1 MLKYSIGILYQRE
14 NNERIRQ
21 MKKLL
26 SILLAVLMI
35 MTLAGCS
42 SKEETPAGDN
52 NTAAN
57 HKIAVITD
65 VGQLMD
71 GGFNQGTYEGA
82 KAYADSKGYAFDY
95 YQPANGTDATD
106 DDRIN
111 AMRQAIEGG
120 AEVLVL
126 PGFLQ
131 FNALDVVAAENP
143 DVKFIFVDGFIIGK
157 DNVAAITYHEE
168 ESGYF
173 AGYGAVKEGY
183 TKLGGTFGGA
193 GTNPACNRFA
203 YGYLQGA
210 NDAAKELGITVD
222 ARISYLYGGGYS
234 ASPELQSQI
243 SGWYNDGTQ
252 VVFACG
258 GSMLQSVKAAANE
271 TADGMII
278 GVDTDQAAESD
289 RILTSAMKGLAV
301 SVQKV
306 LAIWD
311 EGNWDSIANTEQNLG
326 AADDSTGL
334 PTAEGSFR
342 FKNWTLD
349 EYNALFE
356 SVANGTVTVKAE
368 TPADCSTADA
378 WATLTAD
385 LTSVNFTFEG

>member
-1 MLKYSIGILYQRE
+1 
-14 NNERIRQ
+14 
-21 MKKLL
+21 
-26 SILLAVLMI
+26 
-35 MTLAGCS
+35 
-42 SKEETPAGDN
+42 
-52 NTAAN
+52 
-57 HKIAVITD
+57 
-65 VGQLMD
+65 
-71 GGFNQGTYEGA
+71 
-82 KAYADSKGYAFDY
+82 
-95 YQPANGTDATD
+95 
-106 DDRIN
+106 
-111 AMRQAIEGG
+111 MRQAIEGG

-143 DVKFIFVDGFIIGK
+143 DVKFIFVDGWAIGK

-222 ARISYLYGGGYS
+222 AKISFLYGGGFS

-278 GVDTDQAAESD
+278 AINAGNIGYKIAQRLGGFEAFGPILQGLNAPINDLSRGCNAEEVYKMA
-289 RILTSAMKGLAV
+289 IITAGL
-301 SVQKV
+301 K
-306 LAIWD
+306 
-311 EGNWDSIANTEQNLG
+311 
-326 AADDSTGL
+326 
-334 PTAEGSFR
+334 
-342 FKNWTLD
+342 
-349 EYNALFE
+349 
-356 SVANGTVTVKAE
+356 
-368 TPADCSTADA
+368 
-378 WATLTAD
+378 
-385 LTSVNFTFEG
+385 

>member
-143 DVKFIFVDGFIIGK
+143 DVKFIFVDGWAIGK

-222 ARISYLYGGGYS
+222 AKISFLYGGGFS

-289 RILTSAMKGLAV
+289 RVLTSAMKGLAV
-301 SVQKV
+301 SVQKI

-311 EGNWDSIANTEQNLG
+311 EGNWDSIADTAQNLG

-342 FKNWTLD
+342 FENWTLD

-356 SVANGTVTVKAE
+356 SVASGAVTVKAE

-378 WATLTAD
+378 WAKLTAD

>member
-1 MLKYSIGILYQRE
+1 
-14 NNERIRQ
+14 

-131 FNALDVVAAENP
+131 FNALDVVAGVRVLTLHVTHSLLA
-143 DVKFIFVDGFIIGK
+143 
-157 DNVAAITYHEE
+157 TYR
-168 ESGYF
+168 
-173 AGYGAVKEGY
+173 AL
-183 TKLGGTFGGA
+183 T
-193 GTNPACNRFA
+193 
-203 YGYLQGA
+203 
-210 NDAAKELGITVD
+210 
-222 ARISYLYGGGYS
+222 
-234 ASPELQSQI
+234 
-243 SGWYNDGTQ
+243 
-252 VVFACG
+252 
-258 GSMLQSVKAAANE
+258 MLLRN
-271 TADGMII
+271 
-278 GVDTDQAAESD
+278 
-289 RILTSAMKGLAV
+289 
-301 SVQKV
+301 
-306 LAIWD
+306 
-311 EGNWDSIANTEQNLG
+311 
-326 AADDSTGL
+326 
-334 PTAEGSFR
+334 
-342 FKNWTLD
+342 
-349 EYNALFE
+349 
-356 SVANGTVTVKAE
+356 
-368 TPADCSTADA
+368 
-378 WATLTAD
+378 
-385 LTSVNFTFEG
+385 

>member
-1 MLKYSIGILYQRE
+1 
-14 NNERIRQ
+14 

-42 SKEETPAGDN
+42 SKEETPVAGGDE
-52 NTAAN
+52 TPA

-131 FNALDVVAAENP
+131 FSALDVVSAENP
-143 DVKFIFVDGFIIGK
+143 DVKFIFVDGWAIGK

-203 YGYLQGA
+203 YGYIQGA

-222 ARISYLYGGGYS
+222 VKISFLYGGGFS

-271 TADGMII
+271 TADGKII

-289 RILTSAMKGLAV
+289 RVITSAMKGLAV
-301 SVQKV
+301 SVQKI

-311 EGNWDSIANTEQNLG
+311 EGNWDSIGDTAQNLG
-326 AADDSTGL
+326 AADNSTGL

-342 FKNWTLD
+342 FQNWTLD

-356 SVANGTVTVKAE
+356 SVASGAVTVKAE

-378 WATLTAD
+378 WAGLTAD
-385 LTSVNFTFEG
+385 LDAVNFTFEG

>member
-1 MLKYSIGILYQRE
+1 
-14 NNERIRQ
+14 

-143 DVKFIFVDGFIIGK
+143 DVKFIFVDGWAIGK

-193 GTNPACNRFA
+193 GTNPAVNRFA

-210 NDAAKELGITVD
+210 NDAAKE
-222 ARISYLYGGGYS
+222 
-234 ASPELQSQI
+234 
-243 SGWYNDGTQ
+243 
-252 VVFACG
+252 
-258 GSMLQSVKAAANE
+258 
-271 TADGMII
+271 
-278 GVDTDQAAESD
+278 
-289 RILTSAMKGLAV
+289 
-301 SVQKV
+301 
-306 LAIWD
+306 
-311 EGNWDSIANTEQNLG
+311 
-326 AADDSTGL
+326 
-334 PTAEGSFR
+334 
-342 FKNWTLD
+342 
-349 EYNALFE
+349 
-356 SVANGTVTVKAE
+356 
-368 TPADCSTADA
+368 
-378 WATLTAD
+378 
-385 LTSVNFTFEG
+385 

>member
-1 MLKYSIGILYQRE
+1 
-14 NNERIRQ
+14 
-21 MKKLL
+21 
-26 SILLAVLMI
+26 MI

-42 SKEETPAGDN
+42 SKEEIPSVEGGDTTPA
-52 NTAAN
+52 

-82 KAYADSKGYAFDY
+82 KAYAESKGYAFDY

-143 DVKFIFVDGFIIGK
+143 DVKFIFVDGWAIGK

-222 ARISYLYGGGYS
+222 AKISFLYGGGFS

-289 RILTSAMKGLAV
+289 RVLTSAMKGLAV
-301 SVQKV
+301 SVQKI

-311 EGNWDSIANTEQNLG
+311 EGNWDSIADTAQNLG

-356 SVANGTVTVKAE
+356 SVASGAVTVKAE

>member
-1 MLKYSIGILYQRE
+1 
-14 NNERIRQ
+14 
-21 MKKLL
+21 MKKIL
-26 SILLAVLMI
+26 SLVLAIMLLAS
-35 MTLAGCS
+35 LALCS
-42 SKEETPAGDN
+42 CTGKTDGDKTDDGKN
-52 NTAAN
+52 ESGTYE
-57 HKIAVITD
+57 IAIVTD

-71 GGFNQGTYEGA
+71 KGFNQGTYEGA

-143 DVKFIFVDGFIIGK
+143 DVKFIFVDGWAIGK

-222 ARISYLYGGGYS
+222 AKISFYMVV
-234 ASPELQSQI
+234 ASQLLQNYRARFQA
-243 SGWYNDGTQ
+243 GTT
-252 VVFACG
+252 
-258 GSMLQSVKAAANE
+258 M
-271 TADGMII
+271 
-278 GVDTDQAAESD
+278 
-289 RILTSAMKGLAV
+289 
-301 SVQKV
+301 V
-306 LAIWD
+306 L
-311 EGNWDSIANTEQNLG
+311 
-326 AADDSTGL
+326 
-334 PTAEGSFR
+334 R
-342 FKNWTLD
+342 
-349 EYNALFE
+349 
-356 SVANGTVTVKAE
+356 
-368 TPADCSTADA
+368 
-378 WATLTAD
+378 
-385 LTSVNFTFEG
+385 